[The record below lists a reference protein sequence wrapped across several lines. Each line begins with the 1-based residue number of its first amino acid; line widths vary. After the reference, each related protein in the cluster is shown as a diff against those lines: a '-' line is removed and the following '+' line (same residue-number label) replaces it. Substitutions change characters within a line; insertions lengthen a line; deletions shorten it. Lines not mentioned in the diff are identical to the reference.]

1 MEPLRKIS
9 LSEKFASFDD
19 CWSPKTLATV
29 GDYAVKAVKVEGQ
42 FVWHN
47 HADDDELFYILR
59 GAISMRYRI
68 GDAERLERFTAGEM
82 LRIPKGM
89 EHQPVADDGTEILI
103 FEREAVVNTGVVV
116 DEVLPNAAVRI

>member
-1 MEPLRKIS
+1 MEPVRKIS

-47 HADDDELFYILR
+47 HADDEELFYIRR

-116 DEVLPNAAVRI
+116 DEVLTNAP

>member
-59 GAISMRYRI
+59 GAISCATASAMRNVSS
-68 GDAERLERFTAGEM
+68 AS
-82 LRIPKGM
+82 
-89 EHQPVADDGTEILI
+89 QPARCFGFPRVWSISQLADDGTEILI

-116 DEVLPNAAVRI
+116 DEVLTNAAVRI

>member
-116 DEVLPNAAVRI
+116 DEVLTNAAVRI

>member
-89 EHQPVADDGTEILI
+89 EHQPVGGRRHRDSHLRARGC
-103 FEREAVVNTGVVV
+103 REHGSG
-116 DEVLPNAAVRI
+116 RR

>member
-29 GDYAVKAVKVEGQ
+29 GDYAVKAVKVEGA

-59 GAISMRYRI
+59 GTISMHYRFC
-68 GDAERLERFTAGEM
+68 DAENVERFTAGEL
-82 LRIPKGM
+82 LRVPRGM
-89 EHQPVADDGTEILI
+89 EPRPVADDGTEILI
-103 FEREAVVNTGVVV
+103 FERETVLNTGTVV
-116 DEVLPNAAVRI
+116 DEAFTKTAVRI

>member
-29 GDYAVKAVKVEGQ
+29 GDYAVKAVKVEGA
-42 FVWHN
+42 FLWHN

-59 GAISMRYRI
+59 GTISMHYRF
-68 GDAERLERFTAGEM
+68 GDAENVERFTAGEL
-82 LRIPKGM
+82 LRVPSGM
-89 EHQPVADDGTEILI
+89 EHRPVADDGTEILI
-103 FEREAVVNTGVVV
+103 FERETVLNTGTAV
-116 DEVLPNAAVRI
+116 DEAFTKTAVRI